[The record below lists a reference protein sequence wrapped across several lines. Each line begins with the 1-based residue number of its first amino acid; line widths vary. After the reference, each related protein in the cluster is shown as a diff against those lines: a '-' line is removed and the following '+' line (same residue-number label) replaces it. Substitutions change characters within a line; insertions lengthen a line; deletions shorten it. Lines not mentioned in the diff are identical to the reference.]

1 VTNDICRPAATEDV
15 GIPWYRR
22 NGQQRE
28 KAMGSEEITV
38 VLILLGQL
46 ITAIGA
52 GIAAWAIALT
62 DEQTRMFGTAD
73 WGGNTAFIAGLKKQS
88 RKARWGFILLAA
100 RMGVQFVGL
109 AAPLFF

>member
-52 GIAAWAIALT
+52 GIAWRPESGWNSAWRDL
-62 DEQTRMFGTAD
+62 R
-73 WGGNTAFIAGLKKQS
+73 
-88 RKARWGFILLAA
+88 
-100 RMGVQFVGL
+100 
-109 AAPLFF
+109 